1 MGQIEYDNFRNRIKE
16 WMDNNQEEYDLFEE
30 EINEKNTSVYQTI
43 MTKAIALVPQ
53 YQKVI
58 RKKANQG
65 IFKDISDIENLF
77 AENKLAESLI
87 KEFDKADERSIIPA
101 LLSWLY
107 FGKSFERMVERGE
120 EIRKGKQTSYLQR
133 QVISVT
139 IKMLISK
146 SISLGL
152 RTKADWQEHSRLM
165 KIADSDNIMDWE
177 IEDNVPEE
185 KKKAGRKSIEKPLDE
200 MLSFLIGNKEGLLNK
215 IEEYLIIKHT
225 DIDMARLK
233 IALDELYYIESCD
246 IKSYRNALACYYG
259 EKIPIVGERGIQK
272 GYKDLTSLVQGKGK
286 FVKDIGEDRII
297 IDELKDFLS
306 N

>member
-30 EINEKNTSVYQTI
+30 EINEKSTFVYQTI
-43 MTKAIALVPQ
+43 MTKAITLVPQ
-53 YQKVI
+53 YQKII

-65 IFKDISDIENLF
+65 IFNDISDIENLF

-120 EIRKGKQTSYLQR
+120 EIRKSKQTSYLQR

-139 IKMLISK
+139 IKILISK

-152 RTKADWQEHSRLM
+152 RTKANWQEHSRLM
-165 KIADSDNIMDWE
+165 KIADSDNIMDWA

-200 MLSFLIGNKEGLLNK
+200 MLSFLIKNREGLLNK

-225 DIDMARLK
+225 DIDLARLK
-233 IALDELYYIESCD
+233 IALDELYYIEPCD
-246 IKSYRNALACYYG
+246 IKSYRNALARHYG